1 MLTACHAFCELYTF
15 HDHVCVIL
23 FNKRLLTVLL
33 KLESLHFCAHSMMKI
48 AFFCVLLTITIDVI
62 SNTLP
67 HCVSIPAFAVENGKA
82 SVACCYF

>member
-1 MLTACHAFCELYTF
+1 MLFVELYTF
-15 HDHVCVIL
+15 DGHVCVIV

-48 AFFCVLLTITIDVI
+48 DFFCVLLTTTIDVI

-67 HCVSIPAFAVENGKA
+67 HYVSIPAFTVENGKA
-82 SVACCYF
+82 SVACSYF